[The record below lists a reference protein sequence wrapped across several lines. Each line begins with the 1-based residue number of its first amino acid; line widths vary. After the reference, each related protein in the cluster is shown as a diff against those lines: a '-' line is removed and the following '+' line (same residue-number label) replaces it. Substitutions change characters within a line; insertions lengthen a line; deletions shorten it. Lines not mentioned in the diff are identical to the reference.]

1 MALIFNNTKVKSVI
15 YNGTNIDCVIYN
27 GVKVFPS
34 SFTLYFNA
42 NGGSC
47 NVSSVQTE
55 EGEAYGTLPTPT
67 RAGYSFEGWF
77 TEPNGGS
84 AVSSST
90 VMGASDMT
98 LYAHWKA
105 NSVTLFENGS
115 FDSSIRSLTCRR
127 TSSGASLYSYK
138 DNSDAEYEDS
148 ISFPNNI
155 PTIYTR
161 FAYAGGEYS
170 ASYLFTQNINVSNF
184 NKLYAT
190 INVASSN
197 SDGAYYGQ
205 AGISFGGKYAYSGEG
220 YGKGSTFTL
229 AIDVSNLTTG
239 NLELVSTQRSG
250 SVEFNRNKTIQL
262 TKLWLG
268 D

>member
-105 NSVTLFENGS
+105 NSVSLMDGSWGCSNNCLSGQSTCSVSTSALTVQTWGNYNASWWVNFTKSVDLTNYSYLKMNITATLYNRGAVNVYIDGTPIYTAQYNNISNVALNQNIASYTGVHTIKVSFEQSNSGH
-115 FDSSIRSLTCRR
+115 
-127 TSSGASLYSYK
+127 SSGTTA
-138 DNSDAEYEDS
+138 NSMS
-148 ISFPNNI
+148 
-155 PTIYTR
+155 
-161 FAYAGGEYS
+161 
-170 ASYLFTQNINVSNF
+170 V
-184 NKLYAT
+184 
-190 INVASSN
+190 
-197 SDGAYYGQ
+197 
-205 AGISFGGKYAYSGEG
+205 
-220 YGKGSTFTL
+220 
-229 AIDVSNLTTG
+229 TG
-239 NLELVSTQRSG
+239 
-250 SVEFNRNKTIQL
+250 IQL
-262 TKLWLG
+262 TN
-268 D
+268 